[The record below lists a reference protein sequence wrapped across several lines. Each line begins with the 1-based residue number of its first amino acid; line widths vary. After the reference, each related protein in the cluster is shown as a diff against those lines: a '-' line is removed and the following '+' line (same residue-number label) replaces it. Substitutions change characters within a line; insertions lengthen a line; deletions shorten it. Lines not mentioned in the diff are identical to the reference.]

1 MKNCNTSFNHFWKF
15 WNRNVCGLSPFKS
28 DLGGSRGLDEEVKK
42 KKNKK
47 WKKNKS
53 ADFPQKVEECAWP
66 TGPTWPGL
74 VTRCKS
80 RPPFSERPSALSKRG
95 MLARVP
101 PSFSFLVPRPRRG
114 ACCYGTPSD
123 ISLAVCFS
131 RCWRGIY
138 FIVTHISFF
147 SVRKIFRPAYYAF
160 QPFSSFFK
168 WSRFFSGNQIYKFY
182 GSSYPL
188 INWIQTD
195 QHSTQFDANDRR
207 QCWRGWWTSWGG
219 RRVSRA
225 WNDRVATLRPSS
237 AETTERDQLHR
248 YHGFIIRQLNQ
259 FPFESFRWFNSIW
272 TKS

>member
-1 MKNCNTSFNHFWKF
+1 M
-15 WNRNVCGLSPFKS
+15 
-28 DLGGSRGLDEEVKK
+28 KK
-42 KKNKK
+42 KKINRPISPRK
-47 WKKNKS
+47 WRNARDLRDLPDPGS
-53 ADFPQKVEECAWP
+53 LRDVRVDHPSRR
-66 TGPTWPGL
+66 GL
-74 VTRCKS
+74 VRCQREGCS
-80 RPPFSERPSALSKRG
+80 RGYLPLS
-95 MLARVP
+95 
-101 PSFSFLVPRPRRG
+101 SFLVPRPRRG

-168 WSRFFSGNQIYKFY
+168 WSRFFFSGNQIYKFY
-182 GSSYPL
+182 GSSYSL